1 MQHEQSR
8 SLFFLILL
16 HACVVFAHGKKDAVK
31 LTPKLD
37 QQGYKE
43 NIQLREVIAE
53 AMVDSREACEMLCE
67 ETSVCSS
74 VMLTGQ
80 LCMLFQLSHPNCKV
94 LEMLSLLPFNITS
107 LGSSGIHNQKFQFRN
122 FRIMFN
128 LNALAYNGWP
138 MKGDEKYRWGK
149 I

>member
-16 HACVVFAHGKKDAVK
+16 HAFVVFAYGKKYVK
-31 LTPKLD
+31 LTPKFD

-43 NIQLREVIAE
+43 NIELGEVIPE
-53 AMVDSREACEMLCE
+53 AMAVSPESCGRLCE
-67 ETSVCSS
+67 EHYACSS

-94 LEMLSLLPFNITS
+94 LEMLFLLRFNITS
-107 LGSSGIHNQKFQFRN
+107 LVSSGIHNQKFQFRN
-122 FRIMFN
+122 FRIMIN
-128 LNALAYNGWP
+128 LNALAYNGCP
-138 MKGDEKYRWGK
+138 MKVDEKY
-149 I
+149 